1 MQESDFTVSTVSPPY
16 ESYLLLKRVKVVL
29 GYIDAE
35 RFPELEA
42 GGASSL
48 SIMLGADFGWTVY
61 GFRPVSLVNDAL

>member
-35 RFPELEA
+35 RFPELDAKA
-42 GGASSL
+42 GGAGSL
-48 SIMLGADFGWTVY
+48 SWTVY
-61 GFRPVSLVNDAL
+61 GFRLVSLVNDAL